1 MKRISALLLVVL
13 LAGHPCANA
22 QGFLKKLGKALDK
35 VAAAGSQSSSSTQQA
50 APAMGGIPNVDI
62 QMTSCVR
69 WGNEVRVGFRMTSSR
84 AADTNITF
92 EGTDWQT
99 MDSWGHCRANSQG
112 GNALPCYVSEFAN
125 KGSMDQVV
133 RTTMPSGVPIN
144 GMCRILNVPESD
156 TIIARLDIGGVYSAG
171 ENVNK
176 GFVYSCRQPIPI
188 TVVPNTNQKNVKCP
202 IPIISVN
209 FMGIRRVGKNVV
221 VTYTL
226 TSTQQDLT
234 LIDVNAGNVYAD
246 DGNTYDFNI
255 AYVGQEKYSHTVQFP
270 KDVPIKGTMTI
281 SDVPQTVKQFA
292 LLRMQLA
299 EGRYIEVRNEPIK

>member
-1 MKRISALLLVVL
+1 MNRITAILLTLL
-13 LAGHPCANA
+13 LAGHPCADA

-35 VAAAGSQSSSSTQQA
+35 VASAGSSSSSSAQQA
-50 APAMGGIPNVDI
+50 PKMGGIPNIDI

-69 WGNEVRVGFRMTSSR
+69 WGGEVVVGFRMTSSR
-84 AADTNITF
+84 PADTSITF
-92 EGTDWQT
+92 EGTDWQS

-112 GNALPCYVSEFAN
+112 GNALPCFVSEFAN
-125 KGSMDQVV
+125 NRSMDQVV
-133 RTTMPSGVPIN
+133 RSTMPSGVPIN
-144 GMCRILNVPESD
+144 GVCRILNVPERD

-171 ENVNK
+171 ENVNR

-188 TVVPNTNQKNVKCP
+188 TVVPNTNQDNVKCP
-202 IPIISVN
+202 IPVISVN
-209 FMGIRRVGKNVV
+209 FMGIKRVGKDAV

-226 TSTQQDLT
+226 TSTQQDIEL
-234 LIDVNAGNVYAD
+234 LDVKAGNVYAD

-255 AYVGQEKYSHTVQFP
+255 AYVGQEKYSSTVPLP

-281 SDVPQTVKQFA
+281 LNVPQTVKQFA

-299 EGRYIEVRNEPIK
+299 EGQCIEVRNEPVK